1 VTTDTLTVE
10 APFFGFPNT
19 GHGGYTGG
27 LLAEHLAGTVQVKF
41 VNPPPLEVPLSLA
54 RGEDTLTTSDGASV
68 IAEARKVDLDIE
80 IPEAPTFEVAE
91 ASAAANRDLRAR
103 PSATCMT
110 CGPERAPGEGLR
122 LFVGPVDGREIVAG
136 AWIPHANFADA
147 DGILRT
153 RFIWAALDCPTYW
166 AVLSANGDQGRLVT
180 ARLAVRT
187 IGPVPAS
194 EPVIVLAWPIAQRG
208 RRLSV
213 AGAAIVTPGG
223 EALAVAEATWINQ
236 KGSPS

>member
-1 VTTDTLTVE
+1 VTTDTVTIE
-10 APFFGFPNT
+10 APFFGLPNT

-27 LLAEHLAGTVQVKF
+27 LLAERLTGAVQVKF
-41 VNPPPLEVPLSLA
+41 VNPPPLEVPLSLTH
-54 RGEDTLTTSDGASV
+54 GEDTLTMRDGAGV
-68 IAEARKVDLDIE
+68 IAEARKVDLDID

-91 ASAAANRDLRAR
+91 ASTATNRDLRPR
-103 PSATCMT
+103 PSPTCMT
-110 CGPERAPGEGLR
+110 CGPERASGEGLR

-136 AWIPHANFADA
+136 AWTPHANFAAA
-147 DGILRT
+147 DGVLRP

-166 AVLSANGDQGRLVT
+166 AVLSANGNQGRLVT
-180 ARLAVRT
+180 ARLAVRMV
-187 IGPVPAS
+187 GPMPAE

-236 KGSPS
+236 KGTSA